1 MDWDSDNLASDDGS
15 SDKQLCKVG
24 QVPSSLQIL
33 FSQLFITYWNY
44 YLTEKKAQEY
54 QNNLLGLTTDILKQM
69 SGQNMQNMHC
79 RYE

>member
-1 MDWDSDNLASDDGS
+1 MDWDSGNLASDDGS
-15 SDKQLCKVG
+15 SNKWLCKVG

-44 YLTEKKAQEY
+44 YLTEEKAQGHW
-54 QNNLLGLTTDILKQM
+54 NSLLGLTTDILGQM

-79 RYE
+79 RCE